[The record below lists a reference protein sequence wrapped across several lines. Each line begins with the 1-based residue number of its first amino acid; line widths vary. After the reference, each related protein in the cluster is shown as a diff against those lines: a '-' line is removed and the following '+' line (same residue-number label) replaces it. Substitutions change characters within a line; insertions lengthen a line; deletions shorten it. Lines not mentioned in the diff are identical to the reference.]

1 VTGSLLITRI
11 GELVTNAPPDA
22 GPTAGPGAFAVLND
36 AALVIE
42 GDRVAWTGLSARAP
56 AADAVVDAAGR
67 AVLPGFVDS
76 HAHLVFAGERSAE
89 FAARMAGLPY
99 EAGGI
104 RSTVLATR
112 AATDAQLRAGL
123 RRLAGE
129 MLRQGTTTFE
139 CKSGYGLT
147 VADEARSV
155 ALAAEV
161 TAEVTFL
168 GAHVVPPTVRP
179 TCATRR
185 TSCGGTDAPPDCSSS
200 AGRTYSASAARSAR
214 TRRAPC

>member
-1 VTGSLLITRI
+1 MTGSLLITRI
-11 GELVTNAPPDA
+11 GELVTNAPADA
-22 GPTAGPGAFAVLND
+22 GAAAGPGAFAVLSD

-104 RSTVLATR
+104 RSTVVATR

-168 GAHVVPPTVRP
+168 GAHVVPP
-179 TCATRR
+179 
-185 TSCGGTDAPPDCSSS
+185 
-200 AGRTYSASAARSAR
+200 
-214 TRRAPC
+214 